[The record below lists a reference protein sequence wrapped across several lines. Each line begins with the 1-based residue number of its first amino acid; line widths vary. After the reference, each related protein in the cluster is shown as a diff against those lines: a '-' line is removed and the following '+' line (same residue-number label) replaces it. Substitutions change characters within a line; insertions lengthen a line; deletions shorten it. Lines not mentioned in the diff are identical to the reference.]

1 MASQWVDASLPWL
14 ATHVI
19 AAAYFSQQKL
29 ANLETIDSIHMVGNT
44 IVPDGWFGSARTVPK
59 MRRDSRGYGSTSHL
73 TDRNLYPSPLNLGE
87 GPSQISDF
95 PPNRDVLQLLQHSS
109 PPSSSGR
116 SPSSSPNVQATTLT
130 SRVSSS
136 QQLVPL
142 EILQAVSAP
151 QRDPMDEQLLRRF
164 SGS

>member
-1 MASQWVDASLPWL
+1 MPWL

-44 IVPDGWFGSARTVPK
+44 VVPDGWFGSARTAPK
-59 MRRDSRGYGSTSHL
+59 IRRDSRGYGSTSHL
-73 TDRNLYPSPLNLGE
+73 ADRNLYPSPLNLGDA
-87 GPSQISDF
+87 PSQTDF
-95 PPNRDVLQLLQHSS
+95 PQNRDVFQLLQHSS

-116 SPSSSPNVQATTLT
+116 SPSSSPNTQATTLT
-130 SRVSSS
+130 PRVGSS

-142 EILQAVSAP
+142 EVLQAVSAP